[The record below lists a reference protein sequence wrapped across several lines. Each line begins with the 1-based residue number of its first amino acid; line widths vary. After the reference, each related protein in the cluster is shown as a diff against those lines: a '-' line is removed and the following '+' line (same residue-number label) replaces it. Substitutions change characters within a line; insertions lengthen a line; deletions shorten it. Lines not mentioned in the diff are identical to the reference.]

1 MKKELKV
8 IDFDKYEIRIIITA
22 LNDLR
27 NRLLNEDK
35 DTFNVDELLLKV
47 LDAPE
52 KKRYFSKRHFLGE
65 R

>member
-52 KKRYFSKRHFLGE
+52 KKRYFSKSHFLGE